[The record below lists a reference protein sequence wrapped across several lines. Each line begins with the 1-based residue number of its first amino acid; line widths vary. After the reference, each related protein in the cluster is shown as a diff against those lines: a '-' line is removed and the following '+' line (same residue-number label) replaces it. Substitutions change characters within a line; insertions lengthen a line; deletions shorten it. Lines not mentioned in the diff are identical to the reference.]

1 MKVAFTVRGLP
12 PKKDGA
18 KSMWGKAGEAPRIRA
33 LRLEAAKAFAG
44 RPPLRNSIK
53 LTLRAYV
60 GSENTRSTGDLD
72 NFLTGICDGLQSA
85 DPKAHIAMDFE
96 QHIRPTLGIG
106 IDDDAQ
112 VIEIQATKIIEPTT
126 APFYEVVSEGSPS

>member
-1 MKVAFTVRGLP
+1 MKVSFTVRGLP

-18 KSMWGKAGEAPRIRA
+18 KSMWAKPEEAPRIQA

-53 LTLRAYV
+53 LTLRAHA

-72 NFLTGICDGLQSA
+72 NFLTGICDGLQAA
-85 DPKAHIAMDFE
+85 DPKAHIALDFE
-96 QHIRPTLGIG
+96 HHIRPTLAVG
-106 IDDDAQ
+106 IDNDAQ
-112 VIEIQATKIIEPTT
+112 VIEIQANKIIEPIT
-126 APFYEVVSEGSPS
+126 APFYKVVLEGE

>member
-1 MKVAFTVRGLP
+1 MKVSFTVRGLP

-18 KSMWGKAGEAPRIRA
+18 KSMWAKPEEAPRIQA

-53 LTLRAYV
+53 LTLRAHV

-72 NFLTGICDGLQSA
+72 NFLTGICDALQA
-85 DPKAHIAMDFE
+85 AHPRARIAE
-96 QHIRPTLGIG
+96 GSEYQIPPSQAVGIV
-106 IDDDAQ
+106 DDVE
-112 VIEIQATKIIEPTT
+112 VIEIRASKIIEPGTT
-126 APFYEVVSEGSPS
+126 PFYEIVLDGE